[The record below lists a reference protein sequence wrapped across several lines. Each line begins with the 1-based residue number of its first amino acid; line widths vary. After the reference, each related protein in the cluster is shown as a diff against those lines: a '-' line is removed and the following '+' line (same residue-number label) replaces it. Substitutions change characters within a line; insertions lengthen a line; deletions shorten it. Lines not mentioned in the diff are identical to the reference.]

1 MTRDLESEPFVDK
14 GRPLK
19 EKKAVAWFLVVSWVQ
34 GHKIGDFEEEE
45 LSKEEWYEE
54 LSLMHVSFSQ
64 NYISLNSESEGAQM
78 FNGHTKNTLQNLLQ
92 SCDAE
97 ETRIWIQ
104 NLWEGGA
111 QWTQQGFGWI
121 M

>member
-45 LSKEEWYEE
+45 LSKEE
-54 LSLMHVSFSQ
+54 
-64 NYISLNSESEGAQM
+64 
-78 FNGHTKNTLQNLLQ
+78 
-92 SCDAE
+92 
-97 ETRIWIQ
+97 
-104 NLWEGGA
+104 
-111 QWTQQGFGWI
+111 
-121 M
+121 